1 MMKRIAVVM
10 SAVLICM
17 LIVSCESQNVKD
29 AKEAFEKGKYDKVV
43 ECLEKEEKLNDELT
57 KDLYVAKAHVA
68 YDNGK
73 YVEAIDNA
81 IKVEDGKDLEVYKMA
96 EEKIVKTS
104 IKKGK
109 AKTLLQAI
117 KVDPDIATYA
127 AGEITKACDELDYNA
142 FKVLENLAKKL
153 PDGDVKK
160 QLAEY
165 GEDNKIHKAEAFMIG
180 DWEWLYEG
188 EDKEHT
194 TVKVVP
200 YNNNLIGRVT
210 KVTDHL
216 VEYHYKK
223 DDIYWSDFEFES
235 SKRFLCYNII
245 RYKDEDVGGETVS
258 GTINYKDGSISL
270 NVTSASHPIR
280 KWRKIA

>member
-1 MMKRIAVVM
+1 MKRIAVVM

-29 AKEAFEKGKYDKVV
+29 AKEAFEEGKYDKVI

-57 KDLYVAKAHVA
+57 EDLYVAKAHVA

-96 EEKIVKTS
+96 EEEIVKTS

-117 KVDPDIATYA
+117 KVDPYIATYA

-142 FKVLENLAKKL
+142 FKVLEKLAKKL

-165 GEDNKIHKAEAFMIG
+165 SEDNKIHKAEAFMIG
-180 DWEWLYEG
+180 DWEWQFEG
-188 EDKEHT
+188 YKKLT
-194 TVKVVP
+194 KVNVIS
-200 YNNNLIGRVT
+200 YNNNLVGRITEVG
-210 KVTDHL
+210 DYL
-216 VEYHYKK
+216 EDYHYKK
-223 DDIYWSDFEFES
+223 DDVYWSDFEFEN
-235 SKRFLCYNII
+235 SKKYLCYNLT
-245 RYKDEDVGGETVS
+245 RYQDGDVAGRTAS
-258 GTINYKDGSISL
+258 GTIDYKNETITINATG
-270 NVTSASHPIR
+270 ASNPIR
-280 KWRKIA
+280 KWRKVS